1 MESEKT
7 FDAAIIGGGVI
18 GCATAWRLAQA
29 GLRAVIIERGKP
41 GREASYA
48 AGGMLAPFAEADE
61 HSHFLEL
68 SIASRALYPEFS
80 LELREAVG
88 IDVEYRTEG
97 TLYLSLTRADDE
109 ELERRW
115 EWQRTAG
122 LKITRLDASAVR
134 KLEPLVSESLRWALE
149 FPDDHQVDNRR
160 LMLALE
166 MASRAAGVT
175 VLEGVEARQL
185 CIVGQKGQKG
195 QQGPQ
200 VEGVM
205 TTNGKVRAG
214 AVVIAAGSWSSLIAP
229 CQAVQIGPVRG
240 QMIALASPAPPVSH
254 VLYSRRGYL
263 IPRRSGI
270 LIAGST
276 TEHVGYNKSVSAGG
290 IASIIESSIEML
302 PAARDLP
309 ITDAWAGLRPMSPDG
324 LPIIGPD
331 PQIAGLFYATGHY
344 RNGILLAPIT
354 AQAVTELIVRGVS
367 SQNLAPFSVT
377 RFSHRGAAG

>member
-1 MESEKT
+1 
-7 FDAAIIGGGVI
+7 
-18 GCATAWRLAQA
+18 
-29 GLRAVIIERGKP
+29 
-41 GREASYA
+41 
-48 AGGMLAPFAEADE
+48 
-61 HSHFLEL
+61 
-68 SIASRALYPEFS
+68 
-80 LELREAVG
+80 
-88 IDVEYRTEG
+88 
-97 TLYLSLTRADDE
+97 
-109 ELERRW
+109 
-115 EWQRTAG
+115 
-122 LKITRLDASAVR
+122 
-134 KLEPLVSESLRWALE
+134 
-149 FPDDHQVDNRR
+149 
-160 LMLALE
+160 
-166 MASRAAGVT
+166 
-175 VLEGVEARQL
+175 
-185 CIVGQKGQKG
+185 
-195 QQGPQ
+195 
-200 VEGVM
+200 
-205 TTNGKVRAG
+205 
-214 AVVIAAGSWSSLIAP
+214 
-229 CQAVQIGPVRG
+229 
-240 QMIALASPAPPVSH
+240 VSH